1 MKKSDKSIIL
11 MLVGILLAAAT
22 YFFAYKNLTAETEV
36 MQKANAELEQE
47 VNRLQ
52 ELANNKQQYLD
63 DTDSMREKI
72 DEIKAQ
78 FPAQYLPEDEIMYM
92 INAEEQMDMLAQLI
106 TMKPTEMIQVAA
118 PAQESAPAADGTEA
132 VSTEATAAPEIMLYK
147 TPVNVSALSS
157 YLSVKDFIKMVN
169 EDENRKSIDT
179 ISVVFDSNTGE
190 LLTNVDISMYSLTGT
205 EAEYTA
211 PTVDGVV
218 YGTKD
223 IFNSVAKKAAVDA
236 AKNAAAQNAATRRAA
251 Q

>member
-11 MLVGILLAAAT
+11 VLVGVLIAAAA
-22 YFFAYKNLTAETEV
+22 YFLAYKPLTEKTEV
-36 MQKANAELEQE
+36 LNADNAVLRQE
-47 VNRLQ
+47 VERLQ
-52 ELANNKQQYLD
+52 QLADNKQQYLD
-63 DTDSMREKI
+63 DTDTMKVKI

-106 TMKPTEMIQVAA
+106 TMKPTEVIQVAA
-118 PAQESAPAADGTEA
+118 PTQEAAPVADATEN
-132 VSTEATAAPEIMLYK
+132 VSTEATTAPEIMLYK
-147 TPVNVSALSS
+147 TPVSVSALSS

-218 YGTKD
+218 YGTND
-223 IFNSVAKKAAVDA
+223 IFNSAAKKAAVNA
-236 AKNAAAQNAATRRAA
+236 AKNAAAQNAAR
-251 Q
+251 